1 MAWLCTCSVFEEEFL
16 LNFSNHVSAWD
27 KISARIFSWI
37 LIFLN
42 FNMWLYCE
50 NFLNYLL
57 KKISDKKL
65 EFISQ
70 KTVLKLNSKN

>member
-42 FNMWLYCE
+42 FNMW
-50 NFLNYLL
+50 
-57 KKISDKKL
+57 
-65 EFISQ
+65 
-70 KTVLKLNSKN
+70 